1 MKKKITIALVMIFAV
16 LAYITCA
23 SQILDA
29 NAEGMSVIMGGK
41 TLETGYY
48 WYVGNQMQDV
58 SQTAPDA
65 TVIPNYIHYDAS
77 TGIMTVYG
85 NFYTEDMSGIQIDG
99 GTLILS
105 GAGDLT
111 IVSNVDGTAAITGA
125 NGAGIRTEE
134 GFSGDIN
141 ISGKGNASAIHG
153 LTTVALE
160 TTSANGIWIM
170 TSQSSGVFIDAEN
183 VSLKGPDIT
192 FDSQAA
198 SLSGIIRAT
207 GDISLVS
214 DEDISIVNDCSGAM
228 FTGSNVTLEST
239 TGEINLK
246 NTTSGI
252 ATGNLTMSAEGD
264 IKIEAKDAVANG
276 NLNITKG
283 WDVDII
289 SNHAV
294 TVGGNISINHVMYTE
309 IQSGTNSVCGG
320 DATIYSG
327 KNMQLTGNGDY
338 PVVAGALTMNPDA
351 EANIVF
357 RINSGSAKYSSPFVG
372 TYPAEGMVM
381 VGESAS
387 LQTNPL
393 VAFAYIDGVKYDMLS
408 PNCEHPFVYFG
419 GTCMLCGASNVQI
432 AKLTKSNGTEVD
444 YTSLPDA
451 VTAAENGDTVTLL
464 HNCDARNKSLNATTG
479 LADKI
484 ITVDLGGYKLQIQ
497 DIDTQRALTIQNGT
511 FYGSIKN
518 ASVGFNETLTL
529 KNLQGEIKD
538 LGWMT
543 DGGVQLKESRLSVT
557 SSDSSDPCVRFEK
570 LSMDEESVFNIKNAM
585 ITNFGTQRFPNVE
598 DALGGIKEFLPYGYK
613 LAQRKPFS
621 GAQDTYNTVVDEN
634 GAFARNILLKYKQL
648 TDPEAEITVDTSSVV
663 YDGTSKVPAV
673 TVSYDGVVLAANR
686 NYSVTYNNNVNVG
699 TATIHIKGIGVYH
712 DSVDKTFVIGKA
724 NQAAPTGLVP
734 TAETID
740 GKNDGKIANLS
751 LKMEYSVDNRTWIDA
766 NTEVLTNLPDGDYYV
781 RFKET
786 ANYYASPSTKVV
798 VAKGVAPSTT
808 GGQTTTEGTTTTEN
822 QTTGERATIQQT
834 FVEQP
839 DGATTQAGAPKTA
852 ETSKKTDKTVSTG
865 DAYPIA
871 IMITLM
877 LGAGVGITGMIR
889 RRKEK

>member
-77 TGIMTVYG
+77 TGIMTMYG

-239 TGEINLK
+239 AREINLE

-252 ATGNLTMSAEGD
+252 ATGNLTMRAAGN
-264 IKIEAKDAVANG
+264 IYIEAKDAVANG
-276 NLNITKG
+276 NLNITNAKYG
-283 WDVDII
+283 KIT
-289 SNHAV
+289 SYNAV
-294 TVGGNISINHVMYTE
+294 TVGGNMIIKSENDMD

-320 DATIYSG
+320 DAAIYCR
-327 KNMQLTGNGDY
+327 KNMYLIGNGDY
-338 PVVAGALTMNPDA
+338 PVVAGALTVNPDA
-351 EANIVF
+351 EANIVL

-372 TYPAEGMVM
+372 IYPAEGMVRFM
-381 VGESAS
+381 ESDSSQA
-387 LQTNPL
+387 NI
-393 VAFAYIDGVKYDMLS
+393 FAVFTYIDGVKYDMN
-408 PNCEHPFVYFG
+408 PTTCEHPFVYYG
-419 GTCMLCGASNVQI
+419 GTCMICAEPDVPI
-432 AKLTKSNGTEVD
+432 AKLTKSNGSEVD
-444 YTSLPDA
+444 YTSLPAA
-451 VTAAENGDTVTLL
+451 VTAAENGETVTLL
-464 HNCDARNKSLNATTG
+464 RNCDASVITLNHYTELSNK
-479 LADKI
+479 KI
-484 ITVDLGGYKLQIQ
+484 IIDLGGHKLQIQ
-497 DIDTQRALTIQNGT
+497 EIDTECALTIQNGT
-511 FYGSIKN
+511 FYGSIN
-518 ASVGFNETLTL
+518 HGANDGELRL
-529 KNLQGEIKD
+529 KNLKGKIED
-538 LGWMT
+538 LQWMPKE
-543 DGGVQLKESRLSVT
+543 GVWLENSQLST
-557 SSDSSDPCVRFEK
+557 SGNQFFVEK
-570 LSMDEESVFNIKNAM
+570 LSLDEKSVLSIKNTG
-585 ITNFGTQRFPNVE
+585 ITNYGTARFSDVE
-598 DALGGIKEFLPYGYK
+598 DALGGIKEFLPYGYQ
-613 LAQRKPFS
+613 LAQKKPYS
-621 GAQDTYNTVVDEN
+621 NAADTYNTVVDEN
-634 GAFARNILLKYKQL
+634 GELAVNILLKYKRL
-648 TDPEAEITVDTSSVV
+648 TDPEAVITVDTSSVV

-686 NYSVTYNNNVNVG
+686 NYRVTYNSNVNVG
-699 TATIHIKGIGVYH
+699 TATIHIEGIGVYH

-766 NTEVLTNLPDGDYYV
+766 NTELLTNLPDGDYYV

-808 GGQTTTEGTTTTEN
+808 GEQTTTEN
-822 QTTGERATIQQT
+822 QTTGEQATTQQT

-839 DGATTQAGAPKTA
+839 DGATTQAGAPKTT

>member
-23 SQILDA
+23 SQVLDA
-29 NAEGMSVIMGGK
+29 NAEGMSVTMGGK

-48 WYVGNQMQDV
+48 WYVGNQLQDV
-58 SQTAPDA
+58 SQTVPDA
-65 TVIPNYIHYDAS
+65 AVTSDYIHYDAS
-77 TGIMTVYG
+77 TGTMTVYG
-85 NFYTEDMSGIQIDG
+85 NFSTADMSGIQIDG

-105 GAGDLT
+105 GAGNLT
-111 IVSNVDGTAAITGA
+111 ILSNVNGTAAIIGA
-125 NGAGIRTEE
+125 NGAGIRTE
-134 GFSGDIN
+134 GFSGAIN
-141 ISGKGNASAIHG
+141 IGAWGNASAICG

-160 TTSANGIWIM
+160 TTSDNGIVIV
-170 TSQSSGVFIDAEN
+170 TSQLSGVFIDAEN

-192 FDSQAA
+192 FNSQAA

-239 TGEINLK
+239 VGKINLK

-264 IKIEAKDAVANG
+264 IKIEAKDAVAKG
-276 NLNITKG
+276 DLNITKG
-283 WDVDII
+283 GYVTII

-294 TVGGNISINHVMYTE
+294 TVGGNISINHVTDTE
-309 IQSGTNSVCGG
+309 IRSGTNSVCGG
-320 DATIYSG
+320 NAAIYCK
-327 KNMQLTGNGDY
+327 KNMHLIGNGDY
-338 PVVAGALTMNPDA
+338 PVVAGALTVNPDA
-351 EANIVF
+351 EENIVF

-372 TYPAEGMVM
+372 TYPVEGMVRFM
-381 VGESAS
+381 EPDS
-387 LQTNPL
+387 LQVTI
-393 VAFAYIDGVKYDMLS
+393 FEIFTYIDGVKYDMK
-408 PNCEHPFVYFG
+408 PTTCEHPFVYYG
-419 GTCMLCGASNVQI
+419 GRCMLCGASNVQI

-444 YTSLPDA
+444 YTSLPAA
-451 VTAAENGDTVTLL
+451 VAAAGNGDTVTLL
-464 HNCDARNKSLNATTG
+464 HNCDARTTN
-479 LADKI
+479 LRHDSELRDKK
-484 ITVDLGGYKLQIQ
+484 ITIDLGGHKLQIQ
-497 DIDTQRALTIQNGT
+497 EIDTERALTIQNGT
-511 FYGSIKN
+511 FYGSIN
-518 ASVGFNETLTL
+518 SASVGLDETLTL

-538 LGWMT
+538 LKWMT

-557 SSDSSDPCVRFEK
+557 SSDPFPQVWFEK
-570 LSMDEESVFNIKNAM
+570 LSMDEGSVFNIKNAM
-585 ITNFGTQRFPNVE
+585 ITNYGTQRFPNVE
-598 DALGGIKEFLPYGYK
+598 DALGGIKEFLPYGYQ
-613 LAQRKPFS
+613 LAQKQQYT
-621 GAQDTYNTVVDEN
+621 GGDTHNTVVDEN
-634 GAFARNILLKYKQL
+634 GAFARNILLKYKRL
-648 TDPEAEITVDTSSVV
+648 TDPEAVITVDTSSVV

-686 NYSVTYNNNVNVG
+686 NYSVTYNNIVNVG
-699 TATIHIKGIGVYH
+699 TATIHIEGIGVYH

-751 LKMEYSVDNRTWIDA
+751 SKMEYSVDNRTWIDA

-808 GGQTTTEGTTTTEN
+808 G
-822 QTTGERATIQQT
+822 ERATTQQT

-839 DGATTQAGAPKTA
+839 DGATTQAGAPKTT
-852 ETSKKTDKTVSTG
+852 ETSRKTDKTVSTG
-865 DAYPIA
+865 DAYPIT

>member
-1 MKKKITIALVMIFAV
+1 MKKKITIALVMIFTV

-23 SQILDA
+23 SQVLDA

-48 WYVGNQMQDV
+48 WYVGNQLQDV

-111 IVSNVDGTAAITGA
+111 IVSDVDRTAAITGA
-125 NGAGIRTEE
+125 NGAGIRTE

-141 ISGKGNASAIHG
+141 IGATGNASAIYG

-160 TTSANGIWIM
+160 TTSDNGIVIE
-170 TSQSSGVFIDAEN
+170 TSQLSGVFIDAEN

-192 FDSQAA
+192 FNSQAA

-239 TGEINLK
+239 AGEINLK

-252 ATGNLTMSAEGD
+252 ATGNLTMSAVGYID
-264 IKIEAKDAVANG
+264 IVAKDAVANG
-276 NLNITKG
+276 NLNITNVKYG
-283 WDVDII
+283 II
-289 SNHAV
+289 TSYNAV
-294 TVGGNISINHVMYTE
+294 TVGGNIIIKSENDMN

-320 DATIYSG
+320 DAAIYCG
-327 KNMQLTGNGDY
+327 KNMYLIGNGDY
-338 PVVAGALTMNPDA
+338 PVVAGALTVNPDA
-351 EANIVF
+351 DANIVL
-357 RINSGSAKYSSPFVG
+357 RINSGSEKYSSPFVG
-372 TYPAEGMVM
+372 TYPAEGMVRFM
-381 VGESAS
+381 ESDSSQA
-387 LQTNPL
+387 NIFA
-393 VAFAYIDGVKYDMLS
+393 AFTYIDGVKYDMNSLT
-408 PNCEHPFVYFG
+408 CEHPFVYYG
-419 GTCMLCGASNVQI
+419 GTCMICAEPNVPI
-432 AKLTKSNGTEVD
+432 AKLTKSNGSEVD
-444 YTSLPDA
+444 YTSLPAA
-451 VTAAENGDTVTLL
+451 VTAAENGETVTLL
-464 HNCDARNKSLNATTG
+464 HNCDASVITLNHYTELSNK
-479 LADKI
+479 KI
-484 ITVDLGGYKLQIQ
+484 IIDLGGHKLQIQ
-497 DIDTQRALTIQNGT
+497 EIDTECALTIQNGT
-511 FYGSIKN
+511 FYGSIN
-518 ASVGFNETLTL
+518 HGANDGELRL
-529 KNLQGEIKD
+529 KNLKGKIKD
-538 LGWMT
+538 LQWMPKE
-543 DGGVQLKESRLSVT
+543 GVWLENSQLST
-557 SSDSSDPCVRFEK
+557 SGNQFFVEK
-570 LSMDEESVFNIKNAM
+570 LSLDEKSVLSIKNTG
-585 ITNFGTQRFPNVE
+585 ITNYGTASFRDVE
-598 DALGGIKEFLPYGYK
+598 DALGGIKEFLPYGYQ
-613 LAQRKPFS
+613 LAQKKPYS
-621 GAQDTYNTVVDEN
+621 NAADTYNTVVDES
-634 GAFARNILLKYKQL
+634 GALAMNILLKYKRL
-648 TDPEAEITVDTSSVV
+648 TDPEAVITVDTSSVV

-686 NYSVTYNNNVNVG
+686 NYRVTYNNNVNVG
-699 TATIHIKGIGVYH
+699 TATIHIEGIGVYH
-712 DSVDKTFVIGKA
+712 GSVDKTFVIGKA

-766 NTEVLTNLPDGDYYV
+766 NTQLLENLPDGDYYV
-781 RFKET
+781 RYKET
-786 ANYYASPSTKVV
+786 NNYYASPSTKVV
-798 VAKGVAPSTT
+798 VAKGATPSP
-808 GGQTTTEGTTTTEN
+808 
-822 QTTGERATIQQT
+822 TGERATTQQT

-871 IMITLM
+871 IIITLM

>member
-23 SQILDA
+23 SQVLDA
-29 NAEGMSVIMGGK
+29 NAEGMSVTMGGK

-48 WYVGNQMQDV
+48 WYVGNQLQDV
-58 SQTAPDA
+58 SQTVPDA
-65 TVIPNYIHYDAS
+65 AVTSDYIRYDAS
-77 TGIMTVYG
+77 TGTMTVYG
-85 NFYTEDMSGIQIDG
+85 NFSTADMSGIQIDG

-111 IVSNVDGTAAITGA
+111 ILSNVNGTAAITGA
-125 NGAGIRTEE
+125 NGAGIRTE
-134 GFSGDIN
+134 GFSGAIN
-141 ISGKGNASAIHG
+141 IGAWGNASAICG

-160 TTSANGIWIM
+160 TTSDNGIVIV
-170 TSQSSGVFIDAEN
+170 TSQLSGVFIDAEN

-214 DEDISIVNDCSGAM
+214 EDDIRIVNDCSGAM
-228 FTGSNVTLEST
+228 FTGNNVTLEST
-239 TGEINLK
+239 AGKIDLK

-252 ATGNLTMSAEGD
+252 ATGNLTMSAARN
-264 IKIEAKDAVANG
+264 INIEAKDAVANG

-338 PVVAGALTMNPDA
+338 PVVAGALTVNPDA
-351 EANIVF
+351 DANIVL
-357 RINSGSAKYSSPFVG
+357 RMNSGSEKYSSPFVG
-372 TYPAEGMVM
+372 TYPAEGMVRFM
-381 VGESAS
+381 ESDSSQA
-387 LQTNPL
+387 NI
-393 VAFAYIDGVKYDMLS
+393 FAVFTYIDGVKYDMNSLT
-408 PNCEHPFVYFG
+408 CEHPFVYYG
-419 GTCMLCGASNVQI
+419 GTCMICAEPNVPI
-432 AKLTKSNGTEVD
+432 AKLTKSNGSEVD
-444 YTSLPDA
+444 YTSLPAA
-451 VTAAENGDTVTLL
+451 VTAAENGETVTLL
-464 HNCDARNKSLNATTG
+464 HNCDARVITLNHYTELSNK
-479 LADKI
+479 KI
-484 ITVDLGGYKLQIQ
+484 IIDLGGHKLQIQ
-497 DIDTQRALTIQNGT
+497 EIDTECALTIQNGT
-511 FYGSIKN
+511 FYGSINHGANDGK
-518 ASVGFNETLTL
+518 LRL
-529 KNLQGEIKD
+529 KNLKGEIKD
-538 LGWMT
+538 LQWMPKE
-543 DGGVQLKESRLSVT
+543 GVWLENSQLST
-557 SSDSSDPCVRFEK
+557 SGNQFFVEK
-570 LSMDEESVFNIKNAM
+570 LSLDENSVLSIKNTG
-585 ITNFGTQRFPNVE
+585 ITNYGTVRFSNVE
-598 DALGGIKEFLPYGYK
+598 DALGGIKEFLPYGYQ
-613 LAQRKPFS
+613 LAQKKPS
-621 GAQDTYNTVVDEN
+621 PNAADTYNTVVDEN
-634 GAFARNILLKYKQL
+634 GELAMNILLKYKRL
-648 TDPEAEITVDTSSVV
+648 TDPEAVITVDTSSVV

-686 NYSVTYNNNVNVG
+686 NYRVTYNNNVNVG
-699 TATIHIKGIGVYH
+699 TATIHIEGIGVYH

-808 GGQTTTEGTTTTEN
+808 GGQTTT
-822 QTTGERATIQQT
+822 QQT
-834 FVEQP
+834 SVEQP
-839 DGATTQAGAPKTA
+839 DGATTQAGAPKTTEA
-852 ETSKKTDKTVSTG
+852 DKKTDKAVSTG

>member
-23 SQILDA
+23 SQVLDA
-29 NAEGMSVIMGGK
+29 NAEGMSVTMGGK

-48 WYVGNQMQDV
+48 WYVGNQLQDV
-58 SQTAPDA
+58 LQTAPDA
-65 TVIPNYIHYDAS
+65 AVTPDYIHYDAS

-85 NFYTEDMSGIQIDG
+85 NFSTEDMSGIQIDG

-105 GAGDLT
+105 GAGNLT
-111 IVSNVDGTAAITGA
+111 IVSDVDRTAAITGA
-125 NGAGIRTEE
+125 NGAGIRTE
-134 GFSGDIN
+134 GFSGEIN
-141 ISGKGNASAIHG
+141 IGVTRNACAICG

-160 TTSANGIWIM
+160 TTSDNGIVIV
-170 TSQSSGVFIDAEN
+170 TSQLSGVFIDAEN
-183 VSLKGPDIT
+183 VSLKGPNIT
-192 FDSQAA
+192 FNSQAA

-239 TGEINLK
+239 AGEINLE

-252 ATGNLTMSAEGD
+252 ATGNLTMSAARN
-264 IKIEAKDAVANG
+264 INIEAKDAVANG

-338 PVVAGALTMNPDA
+338 PVVAGALTVNPDA
-351 EANIVF
+351 DANIVL
-357 RINSGSAKYSSPFVG
+357 RMNSGSTKYSSPFVG
-372 TYPAEGMVM
+372 TYPAEGMVRFM
-381 VGESAS
+381 ESDSSQA
-387 LQTNPL
+387 NI
-393 VAFAYIDGVKYDMLS
+393 FAVFTYIDGVKYDMLS
-408 PNCEHPFVYFG
+408 PNCEHPFVYDNG
-419 GTCMLCGASNVQI
+419 MCMLCGASNVPI

-464 HNCDARNKSLNATTG
+464 HNCDARVITLNHYTELSNK
-479 LADKI
+479 KI
-484 ITVDLGGYKLQIQ
+484 IIDLGGHKLQIQ
-497 DIDTQRALTIQNGT
+497 EIDTERALTIQNGT
-511 FYGSIKN
+511 FYGSINHGANDGK
-518 ASVGFNETLTL
+518 LLL
-529 KNLQGEIKD
+529 KNLKGKIGD
-538 LGWMT
+538 LQWMPN
-543 DGGVQLKESRLSVT
+543 DGVWLENSQLSTSGNQFSV
-557 SSDSSDPCVRFEK
+557 EK
-570 LSMDEESVFNIKNAM
+570 LSLDENSVLSIKNTG
-585 ITNFGTQRFPNVE
+585 ITNYGTQRFPNVE

-822 QTTGERATIQQT
+822 QTTGERATTQQT

-839 DGATTQAGAPKTA
+839 DGATTQAGAPKTT
-852 ETSKKTDKTVSTG
+852 ETSKKTDKAVSTG

>member
-23 SQILDA
+23 SQVLDA
-29 NAEGMSVIMGGK
+29 NAEGMSVTMGGK

-48 WYVGNQMQDV
+48 WYVGNQLQDV

-65 TVIPNYIHYDAS
+65 AVTPDYIHYDAS

-85 NFYTEDMSGIQIDG
+85 NFSTEDMSGIQIDG

-105 GAGDLT
+105 GAGNLT
-111 IVSNVDGTAAITGA
+111 IVSDVDRTAAITGA
-125 NGAGIRTEE
+125 NGAGIRTE
-134 GFSGDIN
+134 GFSGEIN
-141 ISGKGNASAIHG
+141 IGATRNASAIQG

-160 TTSANGIWIM
+160 TTSDNGIVIV
-170 TSQSSGVFIDAEN
+170 TSQLSGVFIDAEN

-192 FDSQAA
+192 FNSQAA

-239 TGEINLK
+239 AGEINLE

-252 ATGNLTMSAEGD
+252 ATGNLTMSAARN
-264 IKIEAKDAVANG
+264 INIEAKDAVANG
-276 NLNITKG
+276 NLNITNVKYG
-283 WDVDII
+283 TITSD
-289 SNHAV
+289 NAV
-294 TVGGNISINHVMYTE
+294 TVGGNMIIKSKNDMH

-320 DATIYSG
+320 DAAIYCR
-327 KNMQLTGNGDY
+327 KNMYLIGNGDY
-338 PVVAGALTMNPDA
+338 PVVAGALTVNPDA
-351 EANIVF
+351 EANIVL

-372 TYPAEGMVM
+372 IYPAEGMVRFM
-381 VGESAS
+381 ESDSSQA
-387 LQTNPL
+387 NI
-393 VAFAYIDGVKYDMLS
+393 FAVFTYIDGVKYDMN
-408 PNCEHPFVYFG
+408 PTTCEHPFVYYG
-419 GTCMLCGASNVQI
+419 GTCMICAEPDVPI
-432 AKLTKSNGTEVD
+432 AKLTKSNGSEVD
-444 YTSLPDA
+444 YTSLPAA
-451 VTAAENGDTVTLL
+451 VTAAGNGDTVTLL
-464 HNCDARNKSLNATTG
+464 HNCDASAINLNHYTELSNK
-479 LADKI
+479 KI
-484 ITVDLGGYKLQIQ
+484 IIDLGGHKLQIQ
-497 DIDTQRALTIQNGT
+497 EIDTERALTIQNGT
-511 FYGSIKN
+511 FYGSINHGANDGK
-518 ASVGFNETLTL
+518 LLL
-529 KNLQGEIKD
+529 KNLKGKIED
-538 LGWMT
+538 LQWMPN
-543 DGGVQLKESRLSVT
+543 DGVWLENSQLSTSGNQFSV
-557 SSDSSDPCVRFEK
+557 EK
-570 LSMDEESVFNIKNAM
+570 LSLDENSVLSIKNTG
-585 ITNFGTQRFPNVE
+585 ITNYGTARFSNVE
-598 DALGGIKEFLPYGYK
+598 DALGGIKEFLPYGYQ
-613 LAQRKPFS
+613 LAQKKPFPN
-621 GAQDTYNTVVDEN
+621 AADTYNTVVDEN
-634 GAFARNILLKYKQL
+634 GELAMNILLKYKRL
-648 TDPEAEITVDTSSVV
+648 TDPEAVITVDTSSVV

-699 TATIHIKGIGVYH
+699 TATIHIEGIGVYH

-798 VAKGVAPSTT
+798 VAKGATPSTT
-808 GGQTTTEGTTTTEN
+808 GEQTTTEN
-822 QTTGERATIQQT
+822 QTTGEQATTQQT

-839 DGATTQAGAPKTA
+839 DGATTQAGAPKTT

>member
-1 MKKKITIALVMIFAV
+1 MKKRITIALVMIFAV

-23 SQILDA
+23 SQVLDA

-105 GAGDLT
+105 GAGDLK
-111 IVSNVDGTAAITGA
+111 IVSDVDRTAAITGA
-125 NGAGIRTEE
+125 NGAGIRTE

-141 ISGKGNASAIHG
+141 IGATGNASAIYG

-160 TTSANGIWIM
+160 TTSDNGIVIE
-170 TSQSSGVFIDAEN
+170 TSQLSGVFIDAEN

-192 FDSQAA
+192 FNSQAA

-239 TGEINLK
+239 AGEINLK

-252 ATGNLTMSAEGD
+252 ATGNLTMSAVGY
-264 IKIEAKDAVANG
+264 INIVAKDAVANG
-276 NLNITKG
+276 NLNITNVKYG
-283 WDVDII
+283 II
-289 SNHAV
+289 TSYNAV
-294 TVGGNISINHVMYTE
+294 TVGGNIIIKSENDMN

-320 DATIYSG
+320 DAAIYCG
-327 KNMQLTGNGDY
+327 KNMYLIGKGDY
-338 PVVAGALTMNPDA
+338 PVVAGALTVNPDA

-372 TYPAEGMVM
+372 TYPAEGMVRFM
-381 VGESAS
+381 EPDSS
-387 LQTNPL
+387 QTKN
-393 VAFAYIDGVKYDMLS
+393 FAIFTYIDGVKYDMN
-408 PNCEHPFVYFG
+408 PTTCEHPFVYYG
-419 GTCMLCGASNVQI
+419 GRCMLCGASNVPI

-464 HNCDARNKSLNATTG
+464 HNCDARVITLNHYTELSNK
-479 LADKI
+479 KI
-484 ITVDLGGYKLQIQ
+484 IIDLGGHKLQIQ
-497 DIDTQRALTIQNGT
+497 EIDTERALTIQNGT
-511 FYGSIKN
+511 FYGSINHGANDGK
-518 ASVGFNETLTL
+518 LLL
-529 KNLQGEIKD
+529 KNLKGKIGD
-538 LGWMT
+538 LQWMPN
-543 DGGVQLKESRLSVT
+543 DGVWLENSQLSTSGNQFSV
-557 SSDSSDPCVRFEK
+557 EK
-570 LSMDEESVFNIKNAM
+570 LSLDENSVLSIKNTG
-585 ITNFGTQRFPNVE
+585 ITNYGTARFSNVE
-598 DALGGIKEFLPYGYK
+598 DALGGIKEFLPYGYQ
-613 LAQRKPFS
+613 LAQKKPFPN
-621 GAQDTYNTVVDEN
+621 ATDTYNTVVDEN
-634 GAFARNILLKYKQL
+634 GELAMNILLKYKRL
-648 TDPEAEITVDTSSVV
+648 TDPEAVITVDTSSVV

-686 NYSVTYNNNVNVG
+686 NYSVTYNNIVNVG
-699 TATIHIKGIGVYH
+699 TATIHIEGIGVYH

-724 NQAAPTGLVP
+724 NQAAPTGLVS

-798 VAKGVAPSTT
+798 VAKGVAPSPT

-822 QTTGERATIQQT
+822 QTTGEQATTQQT

-839 DGATTQAGAPKTA
+839 DGATTQAGAPKTT
-852 ETSKKTDKTVSTG
+852 ETSRKTDKAVSTG

>member
-1 MKKKITIALVMIFAV
+1 MKKKITIALVMILAV

-23 SQILDA
+23 SQVLDA
-29 NAEGMSVIMGGK
+29 NAEGMSVTMGGK

-48 WYVGNQMQDV
+48 WYGGNQLQDV

-65 TVIPNYIHYDAS
+65 TVIPDYIHYDAS

-85 NFYTEDMSGIQIDG
+85 NFYTEDMSGIRIDG

-125 NGAGIRTEE
+125 NGAGIRTE
-134 GFSGDIN
+134 GFSGEIN
-141 ISGKGNASAIHG
+141 IGTTGNASAIYG

-160 TTSANGIWIM
+160 TTSANGIVIM

-192 FDSQAA
+192 FNSQTA

-239 TGEINLK
+239 AGEINLK

-252 ATGNLTMSAEGD
+252 ATGNLTMSAEGN
-264 IKIEAKDAVANG
+264 INIGAKDAVANG

-338 PVVAGALTMNPDA
+338 PVVAGALTVNPDA
-351 EANIVF
+351 DANIVL
-357 RINSGSAKYSSPFVG
+357 RMNSGSEKYSSPFVG
-372 TYPAEGMVM
+372 TYPAEGMVRFM
-381 VGESAS
+381 ESDSSQA
-387 LQTNPL
+387 NI
-393 VAFAYIDGVKYDMLS
+393 FAVFTYIDGVKYDMLS
-408 PNCEHPFVYFG
+408 PNCEHPFVYDDG
-419 GTCMLCGASNVQI
+419 MCMLCGIPVSI
-432 AKLTKSNGTEVD
+432 AKLTKSSGGESQ
-444 YTSLPDA
+444 YSSLSAAVADA
-451 VTAAENGDTVTLL
+451 RNGDTVTLL
-464 HNCDARNKSLNATTG
+464 HNCDARTTN
-479 LADKI
+479 LRHDSELRDKK
-484 ITVDLGGYKLQIQ
+484 ITIDLGGHKLQIRE
-497 DIDTQRALTIQNGT
+497 IDTERALTIQNGT
-511 FYGSIKN
+511 FYGSIN
-518 ASVGFNETLTL
+518 SASVGLDETLTL

-538 LGWMT
+538 LEWMT

-557 SSDSSDPCVRFEK
+557 SSDSNDPCVWFEK

-585 ITNFGTQRFPNVE
+585 IKNYGTAHFSNVE
-598 DALGGIKEFLPYGYK
+598 DALGGIKEFLPYGYQ
-613 LAQRKPFS
+613 LAQKQQYT
-621 GAQDTYNTVVDEN
+621 GGDTHNTVVDEN
-634 GAFARNILLKYKQL
+634 GAFARNILLKYKRL

-751 LKMEYSVDNRTWIDA
+751 SKMEYSVDNHTWIDA
-766 NTEVLTNLPDGDYYV
+766 NTQLLENLPDGDYYV
-781 RFKET
+781 RYKET
-786 ANYYASPSTKVV
+786 NNYYASPSTKVV
-798 VAKGVAPSTT
+798 VAKGVTPSPT
-808 GGQTTTEGTTTTEN
+808 GEQTTEK
-822 QTTGERATIQQT
+822 QTTGEQATTQQT

-839 DGATTQAGAPKTA
+839 DGATTQAGAPKTTEA
-852 ETSKKTDKTVSTG
+852 DKKTDKAVSTG

-871 IMITLM
+871 IIITLM

>member
-23 SQILDA
+23 SQVLDA
-29 NAEGMSVIMGGK
+29 NAEGMSVTMGGK

-48 WYVGNQMQDV
+48 WYEGNQLQDV
-58 SQTAPDA
+58 SLTAPDA
-65 TVIPNYIHYDAS
+65 TVIPDYIHYDAS

-85 NFYTEDMSGIQIDG
+85 DFYTEDMSGIQIDG

-111 IVSNVDGTAAITGA
+111 IVSDVDRTAAITGA
-125 NGAGIRTEE
+125 NGAGIRTE
-134 GFSGDIN
+134 GFSGEIN
-141 ISGKGNASAIHG
+141 IVATRNASAIHG
-153 LTTVALE
+153 LTTVALG
-160 TTSANGIWIM
+160 TTSANGIVIV
-170 TSQSSGVFIDAEN
+170 TSQLSGVFIDAEN

-192 FDSQAA
+192 FNSQAA

-239 TGEINLK
+239 DGEINLK

-252 ATGNLTMSAEGD
+252 ATGNLTMSAARN
-264 IKIEAKDAVANG
+264 INIEAKDAVANG
-276 NLNITKG
+276 NLNITNAKYG
-283 WDVDII
+283 TIT
-289 SNHAV
+289 SYNAV
-294 TVGGNISINHVMYTE
+294 TVGGNIIIKSENDMH

-320 DATIYSG
+320 DAAIYCRR
-327 KNMQLTGNGDY
+327 NMHLIGNGDY
-338 PVVAGALTMNPDA
+338 PVVAGALTVNPDA
-351 EANIVF
+351 DANIVI
-357 RINSGSAKYSSPFVG
+357 RINSGSEKYSSPFVG
-372 TYPAEGMVM
+372 TYPAEGMVRFI
-381 VGESAS
+381 ESDSSQA
-387 LQTNPL
+387 TI
-393 VAFAYIDGVKYDMLS
+393 FEMFTYIDGVKYDMN
-408 PNCEHPFVYFG
+408 PTTCEHPFVYYG
-419 GTCMLCGASNVQI
+419 GICMICAEPDVPI
-432 AKLTKSNGTEVD
+432 AKLTKSNGSEVD
-444 YTSLPDA
+444 YTSLPAA
-451 VTAAENGDTVTLL
+451 VTAAENGETVTLL
-464 HNCDARNKSLNATTG
+464 HNCDASAINLNHNTELSNK
-479 LADKI
+479 KI
-484 ITVDLGGYKLQIQ
+484 IIDLGGHKLQIQ
-497 DIDTQRALTIQNGT
+497 EIDTECALTIQNGT
-511 FYGSIKN
+511 FYGSINHGANNGK
-518 ASVGFNETLTL
+518 LLL
-529 KNLQGEIKD
+529 KNLKGEIED
-538 LGWMT
+538 LQWMPD
-543 DGGVQLKESRLSVT
+543 DGVWLENSQLST
-557 SSDSSDPCVRFEK
+557 SGNQFFVEK
-570 LSMDEESVFNIKNAM
+570 LSLDENSVLSIKNTG
-585 ITNFGTQRFPNVE
+585 ITNYGTARFSDVE
-598 DALGGIKEFLPYGYK
+598 DALGGIKEFLPYGYQ
-613 LAQRKPFS
+613 LAQKKPYS
-621 GAQDTYNTVVDEN
+621 NAADTYNTVVDEN
-634 GAFARNILLKYKQL
+634 GELAVNILLKYKRL
-648 TDPEAEITVDTSSVV
+648 TDPETVITVDTSSVV

-686 NYSVTYNNNVNVG
+686 NYRVTYNSNVNVG
-699 TATIHIKGIGVYH
+699 TATIHIEGIGVYH

-808 GGQTTTEGTTTTEN
+808 GEQTTTEK
-822 QTTGERATIQQT
+822 QTTGEQTTTQQT
-834 FVEQP
+834 SVEQP
-839 DGATTQAGAPKTA
+839 DGATTQAGTPKTTEA
-852 ETSKKTDKTVSTG
+852 DKKTDKAVSTG

-871 IMITLM
+871 IMITLI

>member
-23 SQILDA
+23 SQVLDA
-29 NAEGMSVIMGGK
+29 NAEGMSVTMGGK

-48 WYVGNQMQDV
+48 WYVGNQLQDV
-58 SQTAPDA
+58 SQTVPDA
-65 TVIPNYIHYDAS
+65 AVTSDYIHYDAS
-77 TGIMTVYG
+77 TGTMTVYG
-85 NFYTEDMSGIQIDG
+85 NFSTADMSGIQIDG

-105 GAGDLT
+105 GAGNLT
-111 IVSNVDGTAAITGA
+111 ILSNVNGTAAIIGA
-125 NGAGIRTEE
+125 NGAGIRTE
-134 GFSGDIN
+134 GFSGAIN
-141 ISGKGNASAIHG
+141 IGAWGNASAICG

-160 TTSANGIWIM
+160 TTSDNGIVIV
-170 TSQSSGVFIDAEN
+170 TSQLSGVFIDAEN

-192 FDSQAA
+192 FNSQAA

-239 TGEINLK
+239 VGKINLK

-264 IKIEAKDAVANG
+264 IKIEAKDAVAKG
-276 NLNITKG
+276 DLNITKG
-283 WDVDII
+283 GYVTII

-294 TVGGNISINHVMYTE
+294 TVGGNISINHVTDTE
-309 IQSGTNSVCGG
+309 IRSGTNSVCGG
-320 DATIYSG
+320 NAAIYCK
-327 KNMQLTGNGDY
+327 KNMHLIGNGDY
-338 PVVAGALTMNPDA
+338 PVVAGALTVNPDA
-351 EANIVF
+351 EENIVF

-372 TYPAEGMVM
+372 TYPVEGMVRFM
-381 VGESAS
+381 EPDS
-387 LQTNPL
+387 LQVTI
-393 VAFAYIDGVKYDMLS
+393 FEIFTYIDGVKYDMK
-408 PNCEHPFVYFG
+408 PTTCEHPFVYYG
-419 GTCMLCGASNVQI
+419 GRCMLCGASNVQI

-444 YTSLPDA
+444 YTSLPAA
-451 VTAAENGDTVTLL
+451 VAAAGNGDTVTLL
-464 HNCDARNKSLNATTG
+464 HNCDARTTN
-479 LADKI
+479 LRHDSELRDKK
-484 ITVDLGGYKLQIQ
+484 ITIDLGGHKLQIQ
-497 DIDTQRALTIQNGT
+497 EIDTERALTIQNGT
-511 FYGSIKN
+511 FYGSIN
-518 ASVGFNETLTL
+518 SASVGLDETLTL

-538 LGWMT
+538 LEWMT

-557 SSDSSDPCVRFEK
+557 SSDPFPQVWFEK
-570 LSMDEESVFNIKNAM
+570 LSMDEGSVFNIKNAM
-585 ITNFGTQRFPNVE
+585 ITNYGTQRFPNVE
-598 DALGGIKEFLPYGYK
+598 DALGGIKEFLPYGYQ
-613 LAQRKPFS
+613 LAQKQQYT
-621 GAQDTYNTVVDEN
+621 GGDTHNTVVDEN
-634 GAFARNILLKYKQL
+634 GAFARNILLKYKRL

-673 TVSYDGVVLAANR
+673 TVSYDGVVLAANK

-751 LKMEYSVDNRTWIDA
+751 SKMEYSVDNHTWIDA
-766 NTEVLTNLPDGDYYV
+766 NTQLLENLPDGDYYV
-781 RFKET
+781 RYKET
-786 ANYYASPSTKVV
+786 NNYYASPSTKVV
-798 VAKGVAPSTT
+798 VAKGATPSTT
-808 GGQTTTEGTTTTEN
+808 GGQTTTGEQATT
-822 QTTGERATIQQT
+822 QQT
-834 FVEQP
+834 SVEQP
-839 DGATTQAGAPKTA
+839 DGATTQAGAPKTTEA
-852 ETSKKTDKTVSTG
+852 DKKTDKAVSTG

>member
-23 SQILDA
+23 SQVLDA
-29 NAEGMSVIMGGK
+29 NAEGMSVTMGGK

-48 WYVGNQMQDV
+48 WYVGNQLQDV
-58 SQTAPDA
+58 SQTVPDA
-65 TVIPNYIHYDAS
+65 AVTSDYIHYDAS
-77 TGIMTVYG
+77 TGTMTVYG
-85 NFYTEDMSGIQIDG
+85 NFSTADMSGIQIDG

-105 GAGDLT
+105 GAGNLT
-111 IVSNVDGTAAITGA
+111 ILSNVNGTAAIIGA
-125 NGAGIRTEE
+125 NGAGIRTE
-134 GFSGDIN
+134 GFSGAIN
-141 ISGKGNASAIHG
+141 IGAWGNASAICG

-160 TTSANGIWIM
+160 TTSDNGIVIV
-170 TSQSSGVFIDAEN
+170 TSQLSGVFIDAEN

-192 FDSQAA
+192 FNSQAA

-239 TGEINLK
+239 VGKINLK

-264 IKIEAKDAVANG
+264 IKIEAKDAVAKG
-276 NLNITKG
+276 DLNITKG
-283 WDVDII
+283 GYVTII

-294 TVGGNISINHVMYTE
+294 TVGGNISINHVTDTE
-309 IQSGTNSVCGG
+309 IRSGTNSVCGG
-320 DATIYSG
+320 NAAIYCK
-327 KNMQLTGNGDY
+327 KNMHLIGNGDY
-338 PVVAGALTMNPDA
+338 PVVAGALTVNPDA
-351 EANIVF
+351 EENIVF

-372 TYPAEGMVM
+372 TYPVEGMVRFM
-381 VGESAS
+381 EPDS
-387 LQTNPL
+387 LQVTI
-393 VAFAYIDGVKYDMLS
+393 FEIFTYIDGVKYDMK
-408 PNCEHPFVYFG
+408 PTTCEHPFVYYG
-419 GTCMLCGASNVQI
+419 GRCMLCGASNVQI
-432 AKLTKSNGTEVD
+432 AKLTKSNGSEVD

-451 VTAAENGDTVTLL
+451 VTAAENGETVTLL
-464 HNCDARNKSLNATTG
+464 HNCDARVITLNHYTELSNK
-479 LADKI
+479 KI
-484 ITVDLGGYKLQIQ
+484 IIDLGGHKLQIQ
-497 DIDTQRALTIQNGT
+497 EIDTERALTIQNGT
-511 FYGSIKN
+511 FYGSINHGANDGK
-518 ASVGFNETLTL
+518 LLL
-529 KNLQGEIKD
+529 KNLKGKIGD
-538 LGWMT
+538 LQWMPN
-543 DGGVQLKESRLSVT
+543 DGVWLENSQLSTSGNQFSV
-557 SSDSSDPCVRFEK
+557 EK
-570 LSMDEESVFNIKNAM
+570 LSLDENSVLSIKNTG
-585 ITNFGTQRFPNVE
+585 ITNYGTARFSNVE
-598 DALGGIKEFLPYGYK
+598 DALGGIKEFLPYGYQ
-613 LAQRKPFS
+613 LAQKKPFPN
-621 GAQDTYNTVVDEN
+621 AADTYNTVVDEN
-634 GAFARNILLKYKQL
+634 GELAMNILLKYKRL
-648 TDPEAEITVDTSSVV
+648 TDPEAVITVDTSSVV

-699 TATIHIKGIGVYH
+699 TATIHIEGIGVYH

-808 GGQTTTEGTTTTEN
+808 G
-822 QTTGERATIQQT
+822 ERATTQQT

-839 DGATTQAGAPKTA
+839 DGATTQAGAPKTT
-852 ETSKKTDKTVSTG
+852 ETSRKTDKTVSTG